1 MSLFFC
7 FPYLCEVEKFEIHIL
22 GCGSAT
28 PSTRHFPSS
37 QVINVRDKL
46 FMVDCGEGTQIQ
58 MRRSRL
64 KFSRLGHIF
73 ISHLHGDHCFG
84 LIGLIS
90 TLGLLGR
97 TADLHIH
104 APKELKPLLDMQ
116 LQTFCTGID
125 YKVIFHVVDTTFHGI
140 VYEDRSITIYSIPLQ
155 HRIPCCGYLFREKA
169 PLPHIRK
176 DMIDYLHIPLYAIQ
190 DIKEGADWITPEGD
204 VISNDRLVYPG
215 EAARS
220 YAYCSDTR
228 YVPQLVSL
236 LQNVDLLFHE
246 ATFGNDMQARAVE
259 TWHSTAQQAAMIAR
273 DCQAKQLLIGHF
285 SARYDN
291 ESILLEEA
299 KEVFP
304 NTLLAHENL
313 HLKL

>member
-1 MSLFFC
+1 
-7 FPYLCEVEKFEIHIL
+7 
-22 GCGSAT
+22 
-28 PSTRHFPSS
+28 
-37 QVINVRDKL
+37 
-46 FMVDCGEGTQIQ
+46 MVDCGEGTQIQ

-140 VYEDRSITIYSIPLQ
+140 VYEDRSVTIYSIPLQ